1 MPGLASGGLAI
12 SDFDMNRRHPVARRL
27 DDAAVGLLLPDPVA
41 LTLALARRLAQT
53 QTLALS
59 VMVVMMMAAVAAV
72 VPRLAAAGAVAVD
85 PDPDRRILRL
95 LLVHPDPP
103 ELEFV
108 VRRPKLAAAGAV
120 AVDPDPDR
128 RILRL
133 LLVHP
138 DPPELEF
145 VVRRPK
151 TGSART
157 VHHIAGRV
165 RRRTINFHA
174 HGSPIQERRLKQ
186 EARKGHWSLVRR
198 DAGSLAVLRGVSG
211 APPQDGSPCVSSA
224 AAAVQIGISGRHGP
238 LTT

>member
-72 VPRLAAAGAVAVD
+72 VPR
-85 PDPDRRILRL
+85 
-95 LLVHPDPP
+95 
-103 ELEFV
+103 
-108 VRRPKLAAAGAV
+108 LAAAGAV